1 MVKGSFSSNS
11 RRTMRMRDLQ
21 KLSWETHNSKAKVI
35 WKSFEPDT
43 NASQACT
50 YPEIQVLR
58 DWSYLVMTL
67 MLKKHDLWMT
77 LHIGG
82 INSSRINLSP
92 EWGLRWYTCN
102 KCLSS
107 NPGPVALQLRVNWP
121 FVLRWGLKGF
131 ATSIVNCDC
140 DKGTYKYCD
149 FLLRPYPPLTGI
161 DYA

>member
-1 MVKGSFSSNS
+1 MSHVWS
-11 RRTMRMRDLQ
+11 RVVSVLIQ
-21 KLSWETHNSKAKVI
+21 GGLWGWETSKNYHEKLTTQRQ
-35 WKSFEPDT
+35 KSFE
-43 NASQACT
+43 SH
-50 YPEIQVLR
+50 L
-58 DWSYLVMTL
+58 SLTL
-67 MLKKHDLWMT
+67 MRVKLVPILRFKSWGIGPIWLWPWCSRNMT